1 MMAAPTTGRAD
12 GAPLLRLIDISKS
25 FPGVHALKGV
35 SLDIHASEVH
45 VILGQNGAGKSSLI
59 KVLCGAY
66 LADQGVVE
74 CEGRHVAIR
83 GPSDANAIGVA
94 VIFQE
99 FSLAPYLDIA
109 QNIFLG
115 RERAFAK
122 AGIIDKKAMHAA
134 AREVLGQ
141 LGLRYDTRTFAGE
154 LGVAQQQMVE
164 IAKALSQNARVLVMD
179 EPTAAISERESE
191 RLFEV
196 IARLKQRGV
205 AIVYISHRMKEVVA
219 LGDRITVMRDG
230 TVVACYQR
238 GEVTPD
244 AMVRAM
250 IGRSLDG
257 LERREPAT
265 AGAPTLTVA
274 NMRTAK
280 LSDISLEVRA
290 GEVVGLAG
298 LVGSGRTEVVRA
310 IFGADPVLAGQ
321 IRFNDAPFQQRPDR
335 STRAGLALLPED
347 RKREGLALP
356 LALRE
361 NAMAAA
367 LWRLFRRG
375 WFAPAAAERASEE
388 LIGRLN
394 IATPGP
400 AQVVR
405 NLSGGNQQKVVLGKW
420 LAAGSRLFMLDE
432 PTRGVDVGAKT
443 EIYRLIDDLVKDG
456 AAVLVISSEL
466 PELIH
471 LCDRAYVMR
480 DYRIVGHLDRNE
492 LSEKAILD
500 LAVHD
505 D

>member
-1 MMAAPTTGRAD
+1 MADAVTHSAQ
-12 GAPLLRLIDISKS
+12 PLLRLIGISKS
-25 FPGVHALKGV
+25 FPGVQALKGV
-35 SLDIHASEVH
+35 SLEIQSGEVH

-66 LADQGVVE
+66 LANEGTIE
-74 CEGRHVAIR
+74 CEGRSVAIR
-83 GPSDANAIGVA
+83 GPADANAIGVS

-99 FSLAPYLDIA
+99 FSLAPFLDIA
-109 QNIFLG
+109 QNMFLG
-115 RERAFAK
+115 RERAFVK
-122 AGIIDKKAMHAA
+122 GGMIDKAAMHAA
-134 AREVLGQ
+134 ARDVLAQ
-141 LGLRYDTRTFAGE
+141 LGLQYDTRTFAGE

-164 IAKALSQNARVLVMD
+164 IAKALSQNARILVMD
-179 EPTAAISERESE
+179 EPTAAISDRESD

-205 AIVYISHRMKEVVA
+205 AIVYISHRMKEVVT

-230 TVVACYQR
+230 SVVATYLR
-238 GEVTPD
+238 NEVTPD

-250 IGRSLDG
+250 IGRSLEG
-257 LERREPAT
+257 LERRKPVA
-265 AGAPTLTVA
+265 AGTSALTVTDL
-274 NMRTAK
+274 RTAK
-280 LSDISLEVRA
+280 LANISLEVRA

-310 IFGADPVLAGQ
+310 VFGADPVLAGT
-321 IRFNDAPFQQRPDR
+321 IKLGGTDFMQRPDR

-347 RKREGLALP
+347 RKREGLALS
-356 LALRE
+356 LAVGQ
-361 NAMAAA
+361 NATAAA
-367 LWRLFRRG
+367 MWRLFRRG
-375 WFAPAAAERASEE
+375 WFAPAKAERICRE
-388 LIGRLN
+388 LIARLN
-394 IATPGP
+394 IATPGSG
-400 AQVVR
+400 QVVR

-420 LAAGSRLFMLDE
+420 LAAGSRVFMLDE

-456 AAVLVISSEL
+456 AAVLMISSEL

-480 DYRIVGHLDRNE
+480 DYRIVGHLVREE

-500 LAVHD
+500 LAVHQ
-505 D
+505 

>member
-1 MMAAPTTGRAD
+1 MV
-12 GAPLLRLIDISKS
+12 PLLKLINIRKS
-25 FPGVHALKGV
+25 FPGVHALKDV
-35 SLDIHASEVH
+35 SFDIHPAEVH

-66 LADQGVVE
+66 IADGGDIE
-74 CEGRHVAIR
+74 LEGRAISIR
-83 GPSDANAIGVA
+83 GPADANAIGVA

-115 RERAFAK
+115 REQAFSK
-122 AGIIDKKAMHAA
+122 AGFIDKTAMHVA
-134 AREVLGQ
+134 ARGILQE
-141 LGLRYDTRTFAGE
+141 LGLDYDTRTFAGD

-164 IAKALSQNARVLVMD
+164 IAKALSQDARILVMD

-205 AIVYISHRMKEVVA
+205 AIVYISHRMKEIKA
-219 LGDRITVMRDG
+219 LGDRITIMRDG
-230 TVVACYQR
+230 SAVATFLR
-238 GEVTPD
+238 DEATAED
-244 AMVRAM
+244 MIRLM
-250 IGRSLDG
+250 IGRSLEG
-257 LERREPAT
+257 IARRTPGP
-265 AGAPTLTVA
+265 AGAALLTASHVS
-274 NMRTAK
+274 TPK

-298 LVGSGRTEVVRA
+298 LVGSGRTEIVRA
-310 IFGADPVLAGQ
+310 IFGADPIVSGS
-321 IRFNDAPFQQRPDR
+321 IRLNGAVIAQRPDT

-356 LALRE
+356 LPVGD
-361 NAMAAA
+361 NTTAAS
-367 LWRLFRRG
+367 LWRLFKSG
-375 WFAPAAAERASEE
+375 WFWPTAAEKVCAD
-388 LIGRLN
+388 LIARLN
-394 IATPGP
+394 IATPGSR
-400 AQVVR
+400 QIVG

-420 LAAGSRLFMLDE
+420 LAADARVFMLDE
-432 PTRGVDVGAKT
+432 PTRGVDIGAKF
-443 EIYRLIDDLVKDG
+443 EIYQLIDNLVKDG

-480 DYRIVGHLDRNE
+480 DYRIVGHLGHDD

-500 LAVHD
+500 LAVHQ
-505 D
+505 